1 MKLLFFKH
9 EKKFLSAE
17 EARNILKYGFKG
29 VTFQEVLEN
38 EVDELETS
46 IKSRSS
52 SGYRILTST
61 YQDYKRDLVDGLS
74 KHFRDNGFK
83 VDVYENP
90 EVEGFIILIIGW

>member
-1 MKLLFFKH
+1 MKFLFFRH

-38 EVDELETS
+38 EVDELEAS

-61 YQDYKRDLVDGLS
+61 YQDYKRDLVDGLA

-83 VDVYENP
+83 VDIYENP
-90 EVEGFIILIIGW
+90 EVEGFILLIIGW